1 MSPWNR
7 LDSVNQNCRLA
18 EFSLFFFFYSWQ
30 GFNVV
35 AVHSHM
41 IYSQM
46 D

>member
-18 EFSLFFFFYSWQ
+18 EFSLFFFYSWQ

>member
-18 EFSLFFFFYSWQ
+18 EFSLFFYSWQ